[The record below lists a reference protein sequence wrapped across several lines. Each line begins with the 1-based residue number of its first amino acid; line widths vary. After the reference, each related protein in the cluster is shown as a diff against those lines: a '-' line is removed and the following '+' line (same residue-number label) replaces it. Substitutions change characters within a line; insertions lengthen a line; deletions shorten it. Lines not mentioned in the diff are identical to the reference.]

1 MSDNAERDA
10 IERNIKAAREGIGRE
25 LDELD
30 SRITEMKAK
39 ATSKVPYVAAG
50 AVAIGFVLAFAPRG
64 IRALFTRRKSKRK
77 SKRAAGPSSRPTS
90 ARPETGKK
98 TP

>member
-1 MSDNAERDA
+1 MPDNAERDA
-10 IERNIKAAREGIGRE
+10 IERNIKAARAGIGRE

-50 AVAIGFVLAFAPRG
+50 AVAIGFILAFAPRG
-64 IRALFTRRKSKRK
+64 IRALFTRGKSRRKPKH
-77 SKRAAGPSSRPTS
+77 GPGASSRPTS
-90 ARPETGKK
+90 PRPEAGKK